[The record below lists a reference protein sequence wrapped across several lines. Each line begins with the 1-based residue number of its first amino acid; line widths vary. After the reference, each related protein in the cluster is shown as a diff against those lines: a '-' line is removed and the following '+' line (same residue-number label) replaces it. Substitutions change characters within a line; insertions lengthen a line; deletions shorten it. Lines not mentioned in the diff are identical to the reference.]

1 MNQRNYGLRPDNR
14 PTYEPAPLRPSIA
27 LRVAALL
34 FGGVVFAALVASAFA
49 AAFGMGYILHAV
61 FAS

>member
-27 LRVAALL
+27 LRVAVLV

-61 FAS
+61 FAP